1 MLFGRKIKR
10 NRYSLLTKCQTRCF
24 VCATFAAMITI
35 KANTI
40 YDKAVEFAS
49 FEAGRGVQDDALYP
63 TLMINSRDKEF
74 IHSYGEQATQLL
86 GGALKFCIDGYD
98 VSDSGD
104 YTFSFRSDCTLGI
117 KESRTEKHITE
128 AITAYVMSRWLDNKL
143 PERAKAYA
151 QMYADMTSL
160 LVNSA
165 ERVRPGMTGV

>member
-1 MLFGRKIKR
+1 
-10 NRYSLLTKCQTRCF
+10 
-24 VCATFAAMITI
+24 MITI
-35 KANTI
+35 EANTI
-40 YDKAVEFAS
+40 YNKAVEFAS

-74 IHSYGEQATQLL
+74 IHSYAEHAMNLI
-86 GGALKFCIDGYD
+86 GGLLKFCIDDYD
-98 VSDSGD
+98 VEEGGG

-117 KESRTEKHITE
+117 KEKRTEKHLTE
-128 AITAYVMSRWLDNKL
+128 AMTAYVMSRWLDNKL

-165 ERVRPGMTGV
+165 DRVRPRMTGV

>member
-10 NRYSLLTKCQTRCF
+10 NRYALLTKCQTRCF
-24 VCATFAAMITI
+24 ECATFAVMITI
-35 KANTI
+35 EADTI
-40 YDKAVEFAS
+40 YNKAVEFAS

-74 IHSYGEQATQLL
+74 IHSYGEQAMNLI
-86 GGALKFCIDGYD
+86 GGVLKFCIDDYD
-98 VSDSGD
+98 VTEGGD
-104 YTFSFRSDCTLGI
+104 FSFAFRSDCLLSI
-117 KESRTEKHITE
+117 KEKRTERYLTE
-128 AITAYVMSRWLDNKL
+128 AMTAYVMSRWLDNKL

-165 ERVRPGMTGV
+165 ERVRPRMTGV